1 VPVVRNIN
9 QWDLPGKGEKLAIAG
24 YDPFS
29 YFPEAGGKPQKG
41 TKELTHVHEGVTSR
55 FVSAKNR
62 DLFHANAG
70 KYEPADIIAAVQR
83 VKASK

>member
-24 YDPFS
+24 YDPIS
-29 YFPEAGGKPQKG
+29 YFPEGGGKPQKG
-41 TKELTHVHEGVTSR
+41 KKELTHVHEGVTYR

-83 VKASK
+83 AKAAK

>member
-1 VPVVRNIN
+1 MRNIN
-9 QWDLPGKGEKLAIAG
+9 QGNLPGKGEKLAIAG
-24 YDPFS
+24 YDPVS

-41 TKELTHVHEGVTSR
+41 KYELTHVHEGVTYR

-83 VKASK
+83 AKAAK

>member
-1 VPVVRNIN
+1 M
-9 QWDLPGKGEKLAIAG
+9 
-24 YDPFS
+24 
-29 YFPEAGGKPQKG
+29 
-41 TKELTHVHEGVTSR
+41 HEGVTYR

-83 VKASK
+83 AKAAK